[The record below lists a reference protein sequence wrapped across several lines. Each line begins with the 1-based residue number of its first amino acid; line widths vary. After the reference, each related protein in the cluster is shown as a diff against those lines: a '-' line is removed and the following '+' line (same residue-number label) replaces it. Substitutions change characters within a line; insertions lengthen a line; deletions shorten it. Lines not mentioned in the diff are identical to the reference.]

1 MNIILRELRANM
13 KSLIIWSV
21 AQMFI
26 ILAGMMKYVGF
37 SKSGV
42 DINSMLAGY
51 PEGLMKAFGISSV
64 DITKVDGFYTVFF
77 LYFMLL
83 AAIHAVMFGAVI
95 VSKEERDHSADF
107 LFSKPVKR
115 IKVIFGKFIAGIFN
129 ILIFNL
135 VTLITSV
142 AMIAQNNN
150 GDGLLGQVTLLM
162 VALFFIQLFFLTL
175 GFLIGAIFK
184 NTKLATSAASGIVLG
199 TFFIS
204 ILTDL
209 SDKVSFLKY
218 VTPFKA
224 YSSVTVMFD
233 HQIAVFPT
241 LTLIVCSAIFIVLGY
256 RKFYARDLNT

>member
-37 SKSGV
+37 SESGV
-42 DINSMLAGY
+42 DINSMLEGY
-51 PEGLMKAFGISSV
+51 PEGIMKAFGISSV
-64 DITKVDGFYTVFF
+64 DITTVDGFYTVFF

-115 IKVIFGKFIAGIFN
+115 LKVIVSKFIAGVIN
-129 ILIFNL
+129 ILVFNL

-142 AMIAQNNN
+142 VMIGQNNG

-162 VALFFIQLFFLTL
+162 IALFFIQLFFLTL
-175 GFLIGAIFK
+175 GFLLGAILK
-184 NTKLATSAASGIVLG
+184 TTKLATSAATGIVLG
-199 TFFIS
+199 TFFLS
-204 ILTDL
+204 ILSDL
-209 SDKVSFLKY
+209 SDKVTFLKY
-218 VTPFKA
+218 FTPFKA
-224 YSSVTVMFD
+224 YNSVTVMFD
-233 HQIAVFPT
+233 QQMALPST
-241 LTLIVCSAIFIVLGY
+241 LVLITCSGIFIVLAY
-256 RKFYARDLNT
+256 QRFYARDLNT